1 MGLLFKLSQV
11 PLDSISSFSC
21 IIWTTQLVS
30 SADLL
35 RCNLSHCLCQRWR
48 CAMENSLA
56 TITASSFR
64 TLGFMLSSLTDIL
77 RFLNYAAYYRI
88 TLALYVRES
97 SWLLIFFLLIQC
109 FFFFFQN
116 RCAVQF
122 KMYTKPVRQM
132 VAGSITHE
140 ESHSE
145 NNEVGT
151 LTNETLLFAR
161 HIVKL

>member
-35 RCNLSHCLCQRWR
+35 RCNLSHCLCQWWR

-109 FFFFFQN
+109 FFFFFSKQMCCTIQDVHETCQTDGSWLYN
-116 RCAVQF
+116 TWR
-122 KMYTKPVRQM
+122 KPQWKQW
-132 VAGSITHE
+132 SWHPYKWDFI
-140 ESHSE
+140 
-145 NNEVGT
+145 
-151 LTNETLLFAR
+151 
-161 HIVKL
+161 IC